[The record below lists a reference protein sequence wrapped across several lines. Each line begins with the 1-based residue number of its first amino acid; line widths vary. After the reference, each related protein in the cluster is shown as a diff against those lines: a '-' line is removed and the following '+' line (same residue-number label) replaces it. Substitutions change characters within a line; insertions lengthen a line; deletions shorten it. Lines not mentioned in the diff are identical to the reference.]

1 MNFAN
6 VKEWYIPDG
15 SVRKVTNSQGKIIW
29 QKQTYTMLDRVT
41 VDTNKTGVIV
51 PLNIPAGHAFEILM
65 DYDYTGDPPTATAVQ
80 ADTVHLMGTGECY
93 SGKQYITGLS
103 KNSNYDCDSWFRINT
118 SGTYRSIPNS
128 LKNNSTLAN
137 RRIIKNWANTYSSSG
152 SNSDRSASATGHISE
167 TLYDGTIIYSFPA
180 SSLDASTFYDH
191 NLTYES
197 NIYDSSTKIRSFYF
211 NDINSY
217 WGFGLFANSDGT
229 VYLPNYGKFIG
240 DIYECYIKVDGE
252 YTCRLLPA
260 QDDITKRYGLYDTV
274 NEIFYP
280 SCTENE
286 FTYIVPITT
295 NLTLDGMN
303 IAIGSTK
310 RITRTIT
317 PVSAS
322 QNLTWSSSDQGI
334 ATVDQN
340 GNVTA
345 TSYGNVTITATT
357 TDGSN
362 ISATCNVFCYVPTTG
377 ISLNPTY
384 VQVTEGGS
392 ARIVPTVTPS
402 NATYKDVTWTYNDLS
417 YISLTKNSDQSATIT
432 GLEITP
438 RTRFIH
444 AKTHDGQQ
452 VSCKYDVVD
461 STVHVSSVSV
471 SPSTAEVVIGETI
484 TLSATINPSDASNP
498 SITWSSSDTSI
509 ATVEQ
514 NGVVTGVGIGT
525 ATITATSVDGN
536 RTDTCAITVK
546 DVSVHVSGVSISPTS
561 VTMYVGD
568 TRSLSAIVTPSNAS
582 NKSVVWRSYSP
593 SIASV
598 SSTGIVYANKAGMVR
613 IEVTTND
620 GGYTAY
626 LDVSVLEIPVSSVS
640 VYPETLTLG
649 VGNTAKLSAT
659 VSPSNA
665 GNKNVSWSSSNS
677 SIATVDSNGTVTGVA
692 TGSCTITA
700 TTQSGN
706 KTDTCIVTVQASIV
720 NVTGVTVSPTTAN
733 LNKDETLQLSATVSP
748 SNATNKTVNWDSSDT
763 LIATVNSTGLVT
775 AKKSGTVRIT
785 ATTVDGNKTAYCDIT
800 VVTPVTGVNISQTTA
815 SMQGTDILSLSASVV
830 PSNADNKQILWHSS
844 NTNVATVTSEGYVS
858 SIGVGTCTIY
868 ATSAA
873 DSTKYATCT
882 VSVSRKVALDKYSVT
897 LNVGE
902 TTTLTASC
910 SPGSI
915 TGGWQSSNTNVVT
928 LDKSLASIP
937 GTVTLTAVGAGT
949 ATVYYNQSSGHLLSC
964 TVTVSE
970 QTPKYNLVNNTGA
983 VIYFTGY
990 PDIGTAVELNPG
1002 STITVLVASALYI
1015 RTSDAYGYNIS
1026 LQNIS
1031 SVQTTEFGGYTW
1043 YYIPANVVNSGIN
1056 IIAYN

>member
-51 PLNIPAGHAFEILM
+51 PINIPAGHAFEILM

-103 KNSNYDCDSWFRINT
+103 KNSNYDCDSWFRTNT

-252 YTCRLLPA
+252 YTCHLLPA

-286 FTYIVPITT
+286 FTYIIPITT

-317 PVSAS
+317 PVTAS
-322 QNLTWSSSDQGI
+322 QNLTWSSSDPGI

-345 TSYGNVTITATT
+345 ASYGNVTITATT

-377 ISLNPTY
+377 ISLNPKY

-432 GLEITP
+432 GLEIWCG
-438 RTRFIH
+438 RF
-444 AKTHDGQQ
+444 
-452 VSCKYDVVD
+452 
-461 STVHVSSVSV
+461 
-471 SPSTAEVVIGETI
+471 
-484 TLSATINPSDASNP
+484 
-498 SITWSSSDTSI
+498 
-509 ATVEQ
+509 
-514 NGVVTGVGIGT
+514 
-525 ATITATSVDGN
+525 
-536 RTDTCAITVK
+536 
-546 DVSVHVSGVSISPTS
+546 
-561 VTMYVGD
+561 
-568 TRSLSAIVTPSNAS
+568 
-582 NKSVVWRSYSP
+582 
-593 SIASV
+593 
-598 SSTGIVYANKAGMVR
+598 
-613 IEVTTND
+613 
-620 GGYTAY
+620 
-626 LDVSVLEIPVSSVS
+626 
-640 VYPETLTLG
+640 
-649 VGNTAKLSAT
+649 
-659 VSPSNA
+659 
-665 GNKNVSWSSSNS
+665 NS
-677 SIATVDSNGTVTGVA
+677 S
-692 TGSCTITA
+692 C
-700 TTQSGN
+700 
-706 KTDTCIVTVQASIV
+706 
-720 NVTGVTVSPTTAN
+720 
-733 LNKDETLQLSATVSP
+733 
-748 SNATNKTVNWDSSDT
+748 
-763 LIATVNSTGLVT
+763 
-775 AKKSGTVRIT
+775 
-785 ATTVDGNKTAYCDIT
+785 
-800 VVTPVTGVNISQTTA
+800 
-815 SMQGTDILSLSASVV
+815 
-830 PSNADNKQILWHSS
+830 
-844 NTNVATVTSEGYVS
+844 
-858 SIGVGTCTIY
+858 
-868 ATSAA
+868 
-873 DSTKYATCT
+873 
-882 VSVSRKVALDKYSVT
+882 
-897 LNVGE
+897 
-902 TTTLTASC
+902 
-910 SPGSI
+910 
-915 TGGWQSSNTNVVT
+915 
-928 LDKSLASIP
+928 
-937 GTVTLTAVGAGT
+937 
-949 ATVYYNQSSGHLLSC
+949 
-964 TVTVSE
+964 
-970 QTPKYNLVNNTGA
+970 
-983 VIYFTGY
+983 F
-990 PDIGTAVELNPG
+990 
-1002 STITVLVASALYI
+1002 
-1015 RTSDAYGYNIS
+1015 
-1026 LQNIS
+1026 
-1031 SVQTTEFGGYTW
+1031 
-1043 YYIPANVVNSGIN
+1043 
-1056 IIAYN
+1056 